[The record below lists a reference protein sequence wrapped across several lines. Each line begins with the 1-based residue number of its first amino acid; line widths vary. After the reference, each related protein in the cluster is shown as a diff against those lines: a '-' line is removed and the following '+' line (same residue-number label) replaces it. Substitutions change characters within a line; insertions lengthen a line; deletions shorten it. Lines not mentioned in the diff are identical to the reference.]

1 MPKVL
6 SDEQLAAFKRNGY
19 ASPFRATTP
28 DHAKEFLRRIEGF
41 EEQLGRDSEGYFKIK
56 AHVAAPWMVDLAG
69 NPVVLDAVEDVLGP
83 NIMLLGSS
91 LFAKKANDP
100 RFVSWH
106 QDSAYFGITPAQE
119 ITAWIA
125 FTDSNE
131 QNGCVRVLPGSH
143 LDVLAHEE
151 RIEANNML
159 ARGQTILDIDESA
172 AVNLVLRPGEFSL
185 HAERT
190 AHASAPNVSGQ
201 RRIGLA
207 CFYIPPHVASIKD
220 RRSALLVRGVD
231 EYDNWDRDPL
241 PRHDLDPV
249 CLAELDRIW
258 GQYRR
263 GQYRAH

>member
-1 MPKVL
+1 
-6 SDEQLAAFKRNGY
+6 
-19 ASPFRATTP
+19 
-28 DHAKEFLRRIEGF
+28 
-41 EEQLGRDSEGYFKIK
+41 
-56 AHVAAPWMVDLAG
+56 MVDLAC

-106 QDSAYFGITPAQE
+106 RKLPRGSLS
-119 ITAWIA
+119 
-125 FTDSNE
+125 TDSNE